1 MATKPTRTGYRL
13 MPIDELDG
21 NSLEWAVASI
31 LYPKDTVITDPSFF
45 LTAEHDFTSSYA
57 NVDIMAARGISSD
70 FDRARTPAY
79 RWRCYS
85 WIPKASRHLHGLQ
98 VVTATYGPTML
109 VAGMRCVVSMEK
121 GPMVEIPE
129 IILGVSLG

>member
-1 MATKPTRTGYRL
+1 MATEPTRTGYRL
-13 MPIDELDG
+13 MPVDELDG

-85 WIPKASRHLHGLQ
+85 WIPKASRNLHGLQ

-109 VAGMRCVVSMEK
+109 VAGMRCVVSLEK

>member
-1 MATKPTRTGYRL
+1 MATEPQRTGYRL
-13 MPIDELDG
+13 MPVEELDG

-70 FDRARTPAY
+70 FDRARTPSY

-85 WIPKASRHLHGLQ
+85 WIPKASRHLHGQQ

-129 IILGVSLG
+129 IILGVPLG